1 MFTMS
6 LSIGQKYAIRWAR
19 NVMREGNKSK
29 VSNALIKYR
38 QPQNLI
44 MTYEDKIFKEIKN
57 KKKELGKKFPNRD
70 DFTMFMVIASVGTLI
85 YNC

>member
-1 MFTMS
+1 MS

-29 VSNALIKYR
+29 ASNALIKYR

-44 MTYEDKIFKEIKN
+44 MTYEDKIFKEVKN
-57 KKKELGKKFPNRD
+57 KKKELGKKFPNGD
-70 DFTMFMVIASVGTLI
+70 DLTMFAVIASVGTLI

>member
-44 MTYEDKIFKEIKN
+44 MTYEDKIFKEVKN
-57 KKKELGKKFPNRD
+57 KKELGKKFPNGD
-70 DFTMFMVIASVGTLI
+70 DFTMFAVIVLEL
-85 YNC
+85 